1 MRTRAHSKFVFVLKE
16 ATTWTQA
23 IKTLSEKEQMVISL
37 YYREEL
43 TMREVADV
51 MDLAESRVSQIH
63 SLAITK
69 LRAAIQKMQL
79 EEDTFR

>member
-1 MRTRAHSKFVFVLKE
+1 MGDRTYVQIPGDRMHELPPLLIHAE
-16 ATTWTQA
+16 AACHTTQP
-23 IKTLSEKEQMVISL
+23 Q
-37 YYREEL
+37 
-43 TMREVADV
+43 DV

-63 SLAITK
+63 SVAITK